1 MSNELSNQFTQL
13 LQYFKSLHI
22 NEWNYYKTNV
32 FYKYN
37 ELLYQLFNFDWFTND
52 NCFVH
57 TICYWNNSL
66 SIIMTRNLSIHEKE
80 QSIWLLFRI
89 AILLI
94 QNMLDPFIDI
104 MDTWS

>member
-37 ELLYQLFNFDWFTND
+37 ELLYQLFNFD
-52 NCFVH
+52 
-57 TICYWNNSL
+57 
-66 SIIMTRNLSIHEKE
+66 
-80 QSIWLLFRI
+80 
-89 AILLI
+89 
-94 QNMLDPFIDI
+94 
-104 MDTWS
+104 